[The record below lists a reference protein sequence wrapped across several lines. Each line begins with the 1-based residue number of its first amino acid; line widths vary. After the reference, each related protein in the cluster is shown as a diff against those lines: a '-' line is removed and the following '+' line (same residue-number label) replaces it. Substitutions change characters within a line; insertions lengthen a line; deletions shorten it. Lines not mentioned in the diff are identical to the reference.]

1 LLAENATNYN
11 LARYNM
17 NDNRLLEIVIVGLGV
32 GGLYASKSALSFNR
46 RCHVTIIEKRD
57 FDQFSPCGLPFV
69 IEGMI
74 KDFEALKY
82 DVPEIKNK
90 LTKLLNHEVVS
101 IDNKEKILT
110 ALDLATSDEKRI
122 RYDSLILATGA
133 SPINLPTQGA
143 SDLVGKG
150 VHFISDIENSKAL
163 LEAARSAKKK
173 RAIVVGGGAVGLEVA
188 VGLKRLGLD
197 VVVTKRTLHPFPR
210 NLDPEMGGIIIKHLE
225 ELGIRVLF
233 GRGIDRINGIQELES
248 VEIAGETID
257 CDIVVMAVGM
267 RGNTRLAE
275 SVGARTENGLVV
287 VNNKMQ
293 TSVKSIYAVGDVV
306 QTYSRIDGTP
316 ATMQLAT
323 SAYRQ
328 GMAAG
333 INAAGGNSPYPGAI
347 NTFVTVVSG
356 LEIASTGYSLAIA
369 RSLGYDAKAIS
380 TKRETKPHYMPGA
393 TEIHLRVVV
402 DVNDGKILGAQAVG
416 KEGAAWRINV
426 FALAIHGGMTLYD
439 LMDAEFAYNPP
450 VSQMYDPISQVAEIG
465 IKRLRLQPRKCEKVF
480 FPETTTS

>member
-1 LLAENATNYN
+1 
-11 LARYNM
+11 M